1 MRVLLQDSIFAFR
14 QLRKSPSFALTAILS
29 LALGIGATTAVFSVV
44 YGVLMNPYPYKDT
57 DRMAHLVLQ
66 DKAGN
71 KHWPGLNG
79 PQIRQIRQ
87 ARSIESVVGEDEWN
101 LTTTDEDLPEAEPMC
116 CGWCSRPPRSASGA
130 AWPPALS

>member
-1 MRVLLQDSIFAFR
+1 
-14 QLRKSPSFALTAILS
+14 
-29 LALGIGATTAVFSVV
+29 
-44 YGVLMNPYPYKDT
+44 MNPYPYKDT

>member
-14 QLRKSPSFALTAILS
+14 QLRKSPGFALTAILS

>member
-14 QLRKSPSFALTAILS
+14 QLRKSPGFALTAILS

-87 ARSIESVVGEDEWN
+87 ARSIGKR
-101 LTTTDEDLPEAEPMC
+101 
-116 CGWCSRPPRSASGA
+116 GGRG
-130 AWPPALS
+130 